1 MTHPTAAPPA
11 AAAAGRSEEAPHD
24 RNHPDERVQQV
35 GTTKTQRILIV
46 VGATLVTV
54 VAMAASADT
63 LAALGRAVGWG
74 AVLAWSLPVSVDA
87 LALVAG
93 LAWIAAGV
101 GRKLGQ
107 VLTLTTVAV
116 SVILNAVGHLVSTG
130 HLKTSPYLVIAV
142 SAVPPLAAALAVH
155 LGATVNADRTLIPA
169 QTTASAKTGPGT
181 PPTRGNDEAVPWAR
195 ASADHRPPADS
206 TGGPAHQSGPKSMVQ
221 GHAGD
226 QAGGQVRLR
235 TTDQPTGSDPADHD
249 AEAPDQRTNAAPDH
263 AGQPADQATG
273 PGLQETV
280 RKERTSNTA
289 GHAAAEPKRPADH
302 ERADHVGGPVDEADR
317 EGTDHGSPADQ
328 MQGQDRPQ
336 DTDHTL
342 RTTGQSTQSAPA
354 DHDGEAPDQ
363 RTSPADDHADQPA
376 DQDEDDSSGG
386 LQGARTTRP
395 HGAPPAVQTAAA
407 DQDDDVPWEVKVEV
421 ARKAALAE
429 GRMTRRAIRPHLRK
443 HNIKV
448 SNELFGELQ
457 DHLYAD
463 PTLAHLPRT
472 PRKTR

>member
-1 MTHPTAAPPA
+1 M
-11 AAAAGRSEEAPHD
+11 
-24 RNHPDERVQQV
+24 

-169 QTTASAKTGPGT
+169 ETSALAKTGPGT
-181 PPTRGNDEAVPWAR
+181 PCTPSIDGAVPLTR
-195 ASADHRPPADS
+195 ASADAEPRTDS
-206 TGGPAHQSGPKSMVQ
+206 AGGPAHQSGPERAVR

-226 QAGGQVRLR
+226 RSGGQVRLR
-235 TTDQPTGSDPADHD
+235 TTNQPTGSGPADHD
-249 AEAPDQRTNAAPDH
+249 AEAPRQRTSSTPDH
-263 AGQPADQATG
+263 TDQATG
-273 PGLQETV
+273 PGAQETAH
-280 RKERTSNTA
+280 KERTSNTA
-289 GHAAAEPKRPADH
+289 GQVRAERKRPADH
-302 ERADHVGGPVDEADR
+302 ERADDVGRPADEADH
-317 EGTDHGSPADQ
+317 EGEDHGSPTDQ
-328 MQGQDRPQ
+328 MQARDHPQ

-342 RTTGQSTQSAPA
+342 RTTGEPTQSARA
-354 DHDGEAPDQ
+354 DHDAETPDQ
-363 RTSPADDHADQPA
+363 RTSPASEHTDQPA
-376 DQDEDDSSGG
+376 DHDEDDSSGG
-386 LQGARTTRP
+386 PQGARTTHP
-395 HGAPPAVQTAAA
+395 DGSPSGAQSAAA

-457 DHLYAD
+457 AHLYAD

>member
-1 MTHPTAAPPA
+1 MGA
-11 AAAAGRSEEAPHD
+11 
-24 RNHPDERVQQV
+24 
-35 GTTKTQRILIV
+35 TKTQRILIV
-46 VGATLVTV
+46 AGAALVTV

-74 AVLAWSLPVSVDA
+74 TVLAWSLPVSVDA

-155 LGATVNADRTLIPA
+155 LGATVNAERTLLPA
-169 QTTASAKTGPGT
+169 ETTALAKTGPDTSRTSGT
-181 PPTRGNDEAVPWAR
+181 DEAVPLER
-195 ASADHRPPADS
+195 TSTDHRPRTDS
-206 TGGPAHQSGPKSMVQ
+206 AGGPAHQSGPERAVQ
-221 GHAGD
+221 GHARD
-226 QAGGQVRLR
+226 QVEGQVRLR
-235 TTDQPTGSDPADHD
+235 TTDQPTGSVPVDHD
-249 AEAPDQRTNAAPDH
+249 AAAPDQRNNPAPVD
-263 AGQPADQATG
+263 ADQPADQASSPG
-273 PGLQETV
+273 PQETA
-280 RKERTSNTA
+280 REERTSNTA
-289 GHAAAEPKRPADH
+289 GHAGAESKPPAGH
-302 ERADHVGGPVDEADR
+302 ERADLTGGPANEADR
-317 EGTDHGSPADQ
+317 EGTDHGSPADL
-328 MQGQDRPQ
+328 MQAQDHPQ
-336 DTDHTL
+336 DTDHAL
-342 RTTGQSTQSAPA
+342 RTTGQPTQSAPA
-354 DHDGEAPDQ
+354 GHDAEARDQ
-363 RTSPADDHADQPA
+363 RTSPAPDHPDQPA
-376 DQDEDDSSGG
+376 DQDEDGSSGSP
-386 LQGARTTRP
+386 QVARTTHP
-395 HGAPPAVQTAAA
+395 HGAPSAVQTAPA

-448 SNELFGELQ
+448 SNELFSELQ
-457 DHLYAD
+457 AHLYAD